1 MVTYYCFFPPNQK
14 MFLDVLHVFI
24 AINNYLTSTCSQ
36 NQYLLNKDL
45 NININTVYCRCTS
58 INQTL
63 AGTKRTPSLFKFK
76 TSKQSNRRFERWRL
90 AIETQNVLREGTN
103 RTQSKRDVKRRV
115 ESYGK
120 RQGV

>member
-1 MVTYYCFFPPNQK
+1 MVTYYCFFPFNQK

-63 AGTKRTPSLFKFK
+63 ADTKRYTIYCRCKSINQ
-76 TSKQSNRRFERWRL
+76 TL
-90 AIETQNVLREGTN
+90 ADTRKM
-103 RTQSKRDVKRRV
+103 S
-115 ESYGK
+115 
-120 RQGV
+120 